1 MKKIYILK
9 NQNKINKSVKNK
21 LIKLNNKGMGLI
33 EVIAALGIATMV
45 VTSLVSLSIFSLRSS
60 LKSKL
65 LLESSKVANR
75 ELELLRS
82 YRDRNTW
89 TDFLT
94 SMQACVPPAN
104 PKVPVC
110 NMDLNGSLINEGID
124 PTNNLQDLAIDQ
136 VGRGFYAEQQDDIV
150 QITVVAYWKEGNT
163 IKNTTLRTDLTNW
176 QQR

>member
-1 MKKIYILK
+1 M
-9 NQNKINKSVKNK
+9 INIFIQK
-21 LIKLNNKGMGLI
+21 KLNKKLNKRINLNSSGMGLI

-75 ELELLRS
+75 ELELIRS

-94 SMQACVPPAN
+94 SMQSCAPSN
-104 PKVPVC
+104 PKAPTC
-110 NMDLNGSLINEGID
+110 NMDLNGSVINAGID

-136 VGRGFYAEQQDDIV
+136 VGRGFYAEHDQQNDIIKV
-150 QITVVAYWKEGNT
+150 TVVAYWKEGNT

>member
-1 MKKIYILK
+1 MKNIFIQKKENRI
-9 NQNKINKSVKNK
+9 NKILN
-21 LIKLNNKGMGLI
+21 LNNRGMGLI

-75 ELELLRS
+75 ELELIRS
-82 YRDRNTW
+82 YRDRNAW
-89 TDFLT
+89 ADFLT
-94 SMQACVPPAN
+94 SMQACVPTSVPGN
-104 PKVPVC
+104 PKFPTC
-110 NMDLNGSLINEGID
+110 NMDLNGSVINAGID
-124 PTNNLQDLAIDQ
+124 PTNDLQDLAIDQ
-136 VGRGFYAEQQDDIV
+136 VGRGFYAERQDDLIK
-150 QITVVAYWKEGNT
+150 ITVVAYWKEGNT